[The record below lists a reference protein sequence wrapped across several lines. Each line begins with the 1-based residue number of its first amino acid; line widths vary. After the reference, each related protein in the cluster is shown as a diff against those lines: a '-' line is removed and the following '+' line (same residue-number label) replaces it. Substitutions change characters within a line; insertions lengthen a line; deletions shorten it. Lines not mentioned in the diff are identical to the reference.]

1 VTGLV
6 QRHLNRQIDAGFI
19 ALMNASSEFD
29 EKEFWLELFSIVA
42 RRETTRENE
51 QPVQSIRPE
60 GAIEPQ
66 EGSESKEQICYS
78 NFW

>member
-1 VTGLV
+1 
-6 QRHLNRQIDAGFI
+6 
-19 ALMNASSEFD
+19 MNASSEFD

-51 QPVQSIRPE
+51 QPVQSIGPE

-66 EGSESKEQICYS
+66 ERSESKEHICCS
-78 NFW
+78 NLW

>member
-1 VTGLV
+1 
-6 QRHLNRQIDAGFI
+6 
-19 ALMNASSEFD
+19 MNASSEFD

-51 QPVQSIRPE
+51 QPVQSIDPE
-60 GAIEPQ
+60 GTNEPQ
-66 EGSESKEQICYS
+66 EKSESKEQICCS

>member
-1 VTGLV
+1 
-6 QRHLNRQIDAGFI
+6 
-19 ALMNASSEFD
+19 MNASSEFD

-42 RRETTRENE
+42 RRETTKENK
-51 QPVQSIRPE
+51 QPVQSIGPE

-66 EGSESKEQICYS
+66 ERSESKERICCS

>member
-1 VTGLV
+1 MLHGSRV
-6 QRHLNRQIDAGFI
+6 
-19 ALMNASSEFD
+19 MNASSEFD

-42 RRETTRENE
+42 RRETIRENE
-51 QPVQSIRPE
+51 QPVQSIDPE

-66 EGSESKEQICYS
+66 KRSESKDQICCS

>member
-1 VTGLV
+1 
-6 QRHLNRQIDAGFI
+6 
-19 ALMNASSEFD
+19 MNASSEFD

-42 RRETTRENE
+42 RRETTRENK
-51 QPVQSIRPE
+51 QLVQSIGPE
-60 GAIEPQ
+60 GAVAPQ

>member
-1 VTGLV
+1 MLHGSRV
-6 QRHLNRQIDAGFI
+6 
-19 ALMNASSEFD
+19 MNASSEFD

-51 QPVQSIRPE
+51 QPVQSIDPE

-66 EGSESKEQICYS
+66 ESSESKEQISCS
-78 NFW
+78 NF

>member
-1 VTGLV
+1 
-6 QRHLNRQIDAGFI
+6 
-19 ALMNASSEFD
+19 MNASSEFD

-51 QPVQSIRPE
+51 QPAQSIDPE

-66 EGSESKEQICYS
+66 ERSESKEQICCS